1 MIKAIIFDFDGVIVE
16 SVNIKSSAF
25 GKIYHE
31 HGKIIVNKIINHH
44 LANGGMSRFEKFR
57 FYHKEYLGKNLSE
70 NELSEIGD
78 QFSNFVLNKVISA
91 PYVRGAYE
99 FLSEY
104 YHTYDFYISTATP
117 EAEIIK
123 ILEEKQLIDF
133 FKKVYGSP
141 ENKNEHVRKIIRNG
155 QYLLNEVVFV
165 GDSPSDRD
173 AASENNISFIAR
185 VADENSQLAS
195 EKKTIQNLENF
206 RKEITQG
213 FFHNNV

>member
-123 ILEEKQLIDF
+123 I
-133 FKKVYGSP
+133 
-141 ENKNEHVRKIIRNG
+141 
-155 QYLLNEVVFV
+155 
-165 GDSPSDRD
+165 
-173 AASENNISFIAR
+173 
-185 VADENSQLAS
+185 
-195 EKKTIQNLENF
+195 
-206 RKEITQG
+206 
-213 FFHNNV
+213 